1 MSNLLPFE
9 IDVPQRLIDQ
19 IRLYYGDL
27 PQFNR
32 LIEGTEV
39 SDEKIKMATQ
49 LWIQHFN
56 QQPPILNEAYTA
68 TNFKNYMVLFDGVI
82 IQLLKITG
90 IIQTRNFLNF
100 NDGGVSFTVND
111 KGGEYMQ
118 WMQTLLMQHAQDV
131 RELKKAL
138 NAEAAYDILPSPE
151 GWFFGYN
158 GGDY

>member
-1 MSNLLPFE
+1 MSDLLPFE
-9 IDVPQRLIDQ
+9 IDIPARLIKA
-19 IRLYYGDL
+19 IRMYYGDL
-27 PQFNR
+27 PEFNR

-39 SDEKIKMATQ
+39 SDEKIALATQ

-56 QQPPILNEAYTA
+56 QQPPILNTSYDA

-82 IQLLKITG
+82 IQLLKVTG

-118 WMQTLLMQHAQDV
+118 WMQTLLSQHSQDV
-131 RELKKAL
+131 RDMKRAL
-138 NAEAAYDILPSPE
+138 NAEDAYDILPSPE
-151 GWFFGYN
+151 GLFFSN
-158 GGDY
+158 DWQ